1 MSAYH
6 ELYQKW
12 VDEVKDP
19 ELLKELAEIKDQ
31 DDQIKERFYTNLD
44 FGTGGIRGILGAG
57 TNRMNVLTVRRATQG
72 VADYLKKACAIQPIQ
87 VIIAY
92 DSRHKSKEFAL
103 ESALVLA
110 KNGIVTKVFRELA
123 PTPLLSFAVTH
134 LKAQSGIVITAS
146 HNSKEYNGYKLY
158 WSHGGQMTD
167 QRAGEV
173 IQCVNNIQNELS
185 VEAMSR
191 EEAEAKGLLVWLDDD
206 VVAAYLAKVKALVQN
221 PELVSRHASELKI
234 IYTPLHGAGLVP
246 VTRLF
251 KDLGFSQ
258 VQVVPEQARP
268 DPDFPTVK
276 LPNPEDPAVYELAL
290 KMTRDFP
297 ADIILGSDPDADR
310 AGVGCRGKD
319 GRYVFLS
326 GNQIGV
332 LIIDYLLTV
341 KKNRGTLE
349 AGHDVI
355 IKSVVTAQMG
365 VDLAARYGVPYM
377 NVLTGFKYIGELIDQ
392 LTTRSDHRYLF
403 GYEESY
409 GFLIGDFCRDKDAPQ
424 ACMILAEAA
433 LYHKQNGETLLD
445 RLETLFK
452 EMGYYLEGQVN
463 ISLPGLSGMDRLARI
478 MAELRRE
485 SPKTIG
491 GLEIT
496 YMKDFAEGGA
506 EHGQS
511 TLTSLT
517 RDFPATNLLRYE
529 LKGDAAWCCVRPSGT
544 EPKLKL
550 YFGAKGAS
558 RQEAQAILDAMQGE
572 LSAHINR
579 ID

>member
-1 MSAYH
+1 MSAYY
-6 ELYQKW
+6 EIYQKW
-12 VDEVKDP
+12 VNEVKDP

-44 FGTGGIRGILGAG
+44 FGTGGIRGVLGAG

-72 VADYLKKACAIQPIQ
+72 VADYLNKACAAQPIQ

-92 DSRHKSKEFAL
+92 DSRHKSREFAL

-110 KNGIVTKVFRELA
+110 KNGIAAKVFRELA

-167 QRAGEV
+167 QRAGDV
-173 IQCVNNIQNELS
+173 IQCVNSIQNELS
-185 VEAMSR
+185 VETMSR
-191 EEAEAKGLLVWLDDD
+191 EEAEAKGLLVWLGDE
-206 VVAAYLAKVKALVQN
+206 VVSAYLARVQSLVQN
-221 PELVSRHASELKI
+221 PELVSQHASELKI

-251 KDLGFSQ
+251 KNLGFSQ
-258 VQVVPEQARP
+258 MRVVPDQAKP

-319 GRYVFLS
+319 GKYVFLS

-332 LIIDYLLTV
+332 LILDYLLTT
-341 KKNRGTLE
+341 KKARGALD
-349 AGHDVI
+349 ARHLV

-365 VDLAARYGVPYM
+365 VDLAARHGVPYM

-392 LTTRSDHRYLF
+392 LAARGDYQYLF

-445 RLETLFK
+445 RLETLFG
-452 EMGYYLEGQVN
+452 EMGCYLESQVN
-463 ISLPGLSGMDRLARI
+463 ISLPGLSGMDRLAKI
-478 MAELRRE
+478 MAELRRT

-496 YMKDFAEGGA
+496 YMKDFAEGGG
-506 EHGQS
+506 EQGQS
-511 TLTSLT
+511 VLTSLT
-517 RDFPATNLLRYE
+517 REFPVTNLLRYE
-529 LKGDAAWCCVRPSGT
+529 LKGDTAWCCIRPSGT

-550 YFGAKGAS
+550 YFGAKGAG
-558 RQEAQAILDAMQGE
+558 RQEAQAMLDAMQKE
-572 LSAHINR
+572 LSAHING
-579 ID
+579 I